1 MIPAIGPGRAG
12 RNREN
17 VISEKPMT
25 QFATEAIRE
34 KRVVSIRGEV
44 ERILGCIAEG
54 ADHYAVLKISRRAS
68 IEEIRKAYCRS
79 VDLLHPLKCRDVIE
93 REGTMQWK
101 LSQAFLRVVEAFST
115 LSRPARRIE
124 YDGALNRRPTAPL
137 PLPPVADGAAQAEAG
152 EIRVPRAIELVAKR
166 PRVANAFGIAAPTM
180 PRVGDR
186 RRTARF
192 SLRMPVRVTPDDGS
206 WQEVTESWD
215 VSKLGI
221 KFRLKQKL
229 EPGAIVHLEM
239 PMPPGLR
246 SEGESDGLY
255 VTSGIV
261 RHTTLNAERGNLVGV
276 EFVHPSALGSD
287 EKNQGMPEQL
297 ELVTTP

>member
-1 MIPAIGPGRAG
+1 
-12 RNREN
+12 
-17 VISEKPMT
+17 MT
-25 QFATEAIRE
+25 QFATEASRE

-44 ERILGCIAEG
+44 ERILRCIAEC
-54 ADHYAVLKISRRAS
+54 ADHYTVLKISRRAS

-137 PLPPVADGAAQAEAG
+137 PLPAVANGAAHEPR
-152 EIRVPRAIELVAKR
+152 EIRVPRAIELVSKR
-166 PRVANAFGIAAPTM
+166 PKVASAFGHGEPMM

-221 KFRLKQKL
+221 KFRLKQTI
-229 EPGAIVHLEM
+229 EPGSIVHLEM

-246 SEGESDGLY
+246 SEGQSDGLY

-261 RHTTLNAERGNLVGV
+261 RHATSNPDRGNLVGV
-276 EFVHPSALGSD
+276 EFVHPSAIGPD
-287 EKNQGMPEQL
+287 ETIDGTCEQL
-297 ELVTTP
+297 EIVPAS

>member
-1 MIPAIGPGRAG
+1 
-12 RNREN
+12 
-17 VISEKPMT
+17 MT
-25 QFATEAIRE
+25 QFGTEVTRE

-44 ERILGCIAEG
+44 DRILGCITES
-54 ADHYAVLKISRRAS
+54 ADHYSVLKISRRAS

-124 YDGALNRRPTAPL
+124 YDGALNRKPTAPL
-137 PLPPVADGAAQAEAG
+137 PLPAVRNVVSQTNPVN
-152 EIRVPRAIELVAKR
+152 IRVPRAIDTAVKK
-166 PRVANAFGIAAPTM
+166 PRVATAFGSSEPTM

-192 SLRMPVRVTPDDGS
+192 SLRMPVRVTPDDGA

-221 KFRLKQKL
+221 KFRLKQMI
-229 EPGAIVHLEM
+229 EPGSVVHLEM
-239 PMPPGLR
+239 PMPPDLR
-246 SEGESDGLY
+246 REGESDGLY
-255 VTSGIV
+255 FVSGVV
-261 RHTTLNAERGNLVGV
+261 RHTTPNAERGNLVGV
-276 EFVHPSALGSD
+276 EFVHSSVLESINFAECAIEP
-287 EKNQGMPEQL
+287 L
-297 ELVTTP
+297 ELVEDV

>member
-1 MIPAIGPGRAG
+1 M
-12 RNREN
+12 
-17 VISEKPMT
+17 
-25 QFATEAIRE
+25 
-34 KRVVSIRGEV
+34 SIRGEV
-44 ERILGCIAEG
+44 ERILGCIDEG
-54 ADHYAVLKISRRAS
+54 ADHYSVLKISRRAS

-137 PLPPVADGAAQAEAG
+137 PLPPVADGASQAGLG
-152 EIRVPRAIELVAKR
+152 EIRVPRAIELVSKR
-166 PRVANAFGIAAPTM
+166 PKVASAFGIAEPSM

-215 VSKLGI
+215 VSRLGI
-221 KFRLKQKL
+221 KFRLKQAL
-229 EPGAIVHLEM
+229 EPGTVVHLEM

-246 SEGESDGLY
+246 SEGQSDGLY

-261 RHTTLNAERGNLVGV
+261 RHTTPNRDRGNLVGV
-276 EFVHPSALGSD
+276 EFVHPSAIASD
-287 EKNQGMPEQL
+287 EKGDAVTDQL
-297 ELVTTP
+297 ELAPST